1 MADTTDTKPPTPPAP
16 LPPSAPPGTGG
27 KWRAAA
33 GTYLRAVLA
42 AALTAVLAVFTSTG
56 HFPADGKEW
65 LAVSWSVVIA
75 VLPVVINALN
85 PADPRYGRGS
95 QQA

>member
-1 MADTTDTKPPTPPAP
+1 MTDTTDTKPPTPPTP
-16 LPPSAPPGTGG
+16 LSGSSTGD

-42 AALTAVLAVFTSTG
+42 AALAAVLAVFTSTG

-65 LAVSWSVVIA
+65 LAVSWSVVLA

-85 PADPRYGRGS
+85 PADPRYGHSS
-95 QQA
+95 Q

>member
-1 MADTTDTKPPTPPAP
+1 MTDTTETKPPTPA
-16 LPPSAPPGTGG
+16 PSASD

-42 AALTAVLAVFTSTG
+42 AALAAVLAVFTSTG

-65 LAVSWSVVIA
+65 LAVGWSVVIA
-75 VLPVVINALN
+75 ILPVVINALN
-85 PADPRYGRGS
+85 PGDARYGHGS
-95 QQA
+95 Q